1 MRRME
6 TPEERIIATMKAS
19 EQSTQSML
27 SILEQTKAIG
37 VNTLDELH
45 AQGEKL
51 YSTQNDVD
59 NIIVQQKISKR
70 KIRSISSF
78 FWDIINSLLSNPAK
92 PNHNLEVD
100 ERIAKEKSKIKKP
113 KTKTK
118 KGEKMS
124 TDVIAEALKNN
135 PVAEKYRENDKM
147 LDQVESGVK
156 DLHEIAVQMG
166 DEINTHNKR
175 LDTLDTTTA
184 DVRAE
189 TKHLGG
195 RVRGITRSL
204 E

>member
-6 TPEERIIATMKAS
+6 TPEERIINTMKAS

-37 VNTLDELH
+37 KQTLSDLQ
-45 AQGEKL
+45 AQGDKL
-51 YSTQNDVD
+51 YATQNDVD
-59 NIIVQQKISKR
+59 NIIVQQKLSKR

-78 FWDIINSLLSNPAK
+78 FWDIINYFLPNPSR
-92 PNHNLEVD
+92 PNHNLKVD
-100 ERIAKEKSKIKKP
+100 EKIAKDKAKIKKP
-113 KTKTK
+113 KSK
-118 KGEKMS
+118 KGEAMS
-124 TDVIAEALKNN
+124 TDVIADALKNN
-135 PVAEKYRENDKM
+135 PAAGKYHKTDKM

-156 DLHEIAVQMG
+156 DLHEIAVEMG
-166 DEINTHNKR
+166 EEISTHNKR

-184 DVRAE
+184 DARAE
-189 TKHLGG
+189 TKYLGG